1 MTENTETDD
10 DGREAQN
17 SSNDAESGTSTAVT
31 RRGAL
36 TALGAAGLLGYLGT
50 GRASAEVLSGVDN
63 TAPQATQVIAGGR
76 DNTIPEN
83 ATMAAIT
90 GGRHNEASGEYSF
103 VGGGGGEEGDRG
115 NRATALHTAVC
126 GGAANRAGSL
136 TKLLPGAFVGG
147 GTGNEATDA
156 WTVIAG
162 GTSNEAGDPA
172 AAVLGGM
179 GNEAGNTATV
189 GAGRENSAFGG
200 GSVVGGGLQ
209 NEAVGKASTVSGGFL
224 NETSAL
230 GATVGGGGS
239 TDVLVSVGGVLGTM
253 FLEPPSDSTEGNRA
267 FDEFA
272 TVAGG
277 ADNVAGS
284 DNEDETS
291 APYSTVGGGRANV
304 AENDCATVPGGR
316 SNVAAGEYS
325 LAAGRRAAAAHRG
338 AFVWSDGEDAAFGS
352 TGAHQF
358 LVDAA
363 GGVGLGHEAPEAD
376 VLDVRGAAA
385 GSARDPASSI
395 AYVENESQDASADVL
410 ALKVNTEMPGPDND
424 FVTFLN
430 GRDDAI
436 GTIEG
441 NGSGGVTYTGAGGD
455 FGEYFPK
462 ADPDATFAPGEV
474 VGLRGGEIT
483 RTTADADTA
492 FVVTDR
498 PIVLGNN
505 AEDTEDRVAVAMLG
519 QVPVDVAE
527 TVDAG
532 DLLVATDAADGRARV
547 ADGTPAAP
555 VVGRALTSA
564 SEDEESVDAFVNASV
579 DGAPNEDASAARSD
593 ADRIAALESTLDRK
607 DERIDDL
614 EAETE
619 RKEARIDELESRLA
633 AVEQAVEA
641 LPTGGTMQAD

>member
-10 DGREAQN
+10 GRETQN
-17 SSNDAESGTSTAVT
+17 TPNDADSETSPSVT
-31 RRGAL
+31 RRSAL

-63 TAPQATQVIAGGR
+63 AAPQETQVIAGGQ
-76 DNTIPEN
+76 DNTISKN
-83 ATMAAIT
+83 AAMAVIT
-90 GGRHNEASGEYSF
+90 GGRHNKASGDYSF
-103 VGGGGGEEGDRG
+103 IGGGGGEENEQANRAIGPHATICGGRG
-115 NRATALHTAVC
+115 NRAGSV
-126 GGAANRAGSL
+126 GG
-136 TKLLPGAFVGG
+136 LPGAFIGGGFDNNAGEAGAVVGG
-147 GTGNEATDA
+147 GFDNL
-156 WTVIAG
+156 IAG
-162 GTSNEAGDPA
+162 PGGAI
-172 AAVLGGM
+172 LGGFD
-179 GNEAGNTATV
+179 NEAGNISLV
-189 GAGRENSAFGG
+189 GSGRKNRARAG
-200 GSVVGGGLQ
+200 GSVVGGLE
-209 NEAVGKASTVSGGFL
+209 NEAIGQASTVGGGL
-224 NETSAL
+224 RNEARAF
-230 GATVGGGGS
+230 GATVGGGGAS
-239 TDVLVSVGGVLGTM
+239 NVQTILGGILSSLTLSG
-253 FLEPPSDSTEGNRA
+253 EGRGNRA

-284 DNEDETS
+284 DNEDEES
-291 APYSTVGGGRANV
+291 APYTTVGGGRANV
-304 AENDCATVPGGR
+304 AENDYATVPGGR
-316 SNVAAGEYS
+316 GNRAAGEYS
-325 LAAGRRAAAAHRG
+325 LAAGRRAAAAHLG
-338 AFVWSDGEDAAFGS
+338 AFVWSDGEDAAFES
-352 TGAHQF
+352 TGEHQF

-363 GGVGLGHEAPEAD
+363 GGVGLGHDAPEAD

-385 GSARDPASSI
+385 GSARDPANGV
-395 AYVENESQDASADVL
+395 AYVENESEDTSANVL
-410 ALKVNTEMPGPDND
+410 ALKVNTETPGPDND

-430 GRDDAI
+430 ESDDAV

-505 AEDTEDRVAVAMLG
+505 AGDTEDRVAVAMLG
-519 QVPVDVAE
+519 QVPVDVVGP
-527 TVDAG
+527 VDAG
-532 DLLVATDAADGRARV
+532 DLLVATGQADGRARV
-547 ADGTPAAP
+547 ADGRSDAP

-564 SEDEESVDAFVNASV
+564 SEDGASVDAFVNASV
-579 DGAPNEDASAARSD
+579 DGAPNEDASGAQAD
-593 ADRIAALESTLDRK
+593 ADRIAALEATLDRK
-607 DERIDDL
+607 DDRIDDL

-633 AVEQAVEA
+633 AVEQAVET
-641 LPTGGTMQAD
+641 LPTGGTAQAD